1 MLDIRIGRS
10 YLQEN
15 LHAKANEFYER
26 ALKESRGGHRAGM
39 VRSYMAL
46 GDLLEQTGNPVT
58 AMEKYAEAINIA
70 MKMGT
75 EQKVAEADLKI
86 AKCLLEAGKPTEAY
100 VQVQRGLHMARK
112 INHIALT
119 REGLLVLSGI
129 QAAKGDYKAALDSY
143 QEYTLLGDSLMNQEV
158 RIQLVRAEEQ
168 FRHDQ
173 AIKTVNQKHREQ
185 LLRQRNFTYFI
196 LVLSILLVLMVLL
209 LFLYLRNIRRTN
221 RIQKKHQEE
230 MDAQNRELERMG
242 NFKDRILSVVAH
254 DVKTPLNSLKSTI
267 DMYQEGMF
275 TKEEMEMLTKEIGTK
290 LSEVNYF
297 VKDLVL
303 WAKSQMTETSAR
315 PVRFEIK
322 EIVKKTISLL
332 LPDATK
338 KGIEIIDRTG
348 PRMVLADVEMVKI
361 VVRNFLA
368 NAIKYSGQ
376 GDQIIIN
383 NKTNS
388 GGRLLMVS
396 VVDTGTGIP
405 AERLPHIFDEVN
417 MSTEGTHH
425 EIGTGL
431 GLVLSRQ
438 YIEMNNGKI
447 GVESEQGKGSTFWF
461 AIPLDEQPS

>member
-1 MLDIRIGRS
+1 
-10 YLQEN
+10 
-15 LHAKANEFYER
+15 
-26 ALKESRGGHRAGM
+26 
-39 VRSYMAL
+39 
-46 GDLLEQTGNPVT
+46 
-58 AMEKYAEAINIA
+58 
-70 MKMGT
+70 
-75 EQKVAEADLKI
+75 
-86 AKCLLEAGKPTEAY
+86 
-100 VQVQRGLHMARK
+100 
-112 INHIALT
+112 
-119 REGLLVLSGI
+119 
-129 QAAKGDYKAALDSY
+129 
-143 QEYTLLGDSLMNQEV
+143 
-158 RIQLVRAEEQ
+158 
-168 FRHDQ
+168 
-173 AIKTVNQKHREQ
+173 
-185 LLRQRNFTYFI
+185 
-196 LVLSILLVLMVLL
+196 
-209 LFLYLRNIRRTN
+209 
-221 RIQKKHQEE
+221 

-431 GLVLSRQ
+431 GLVLITVKCCFIIALCRL
-438 YIEMNNGKI
+438 YP
-447 GVESEQGKGSTFWF
+447 T
-461 AIPLDEQPS
+461 